1 MKMLKRKG
9 NSLEEV
15 EWGGEEVGCN
25 IQYRKWAGG
34 ERNSLG
40 GGAGERKREKEG
52 VKIGARNSPGRG
64 RGKKNRLGEKG

>member
-15 EWGGEEVGCN
+15 EWGEEVGCN

-40 GGAGERKREKEG
+40 EMGGGGREIVLGSWGGERNSCKE
-52 VKIGARNSPGRG
+52 
-64 RGKKNRLGEKG
+64 L

>member
-25 IQYRKWAGG
+25 MIISNTENGQGGG
-34 ERNSLG
+34 ETLHRFLL
-40 GGAGERKREKEG
+40 KKE
-52 VKIGARNSPGRG
+52 IN
-64 RGKKNRLGEKG
+64 E

>member
-40 GGAGERKREKEG
+40 EMGGGGRELSIRKA
-52 VKIGARNSPGRG
+52 VY
-64 RGKKNRLGEKG
+64 